1 MAIPLPEACSE
12 ALARHLRPDL
22 FKALCDPSRLLLLAH
37 LAVTPEPLSVSEASG
52 CCGVHLS
59 GTSRH
64 LSMLRQAGVVLAERS
79 GREVRYRLDAG
90 SLVGALRGLAD
101 AIEDCCG
108 AQGCCASPSRG
119 DEHDEQ

>member
-1 MAIPLPEACSE
+1 MAISLPENCSA
-12 ALARHLRPDL
+12 ALGRHLRPEL
-22 FKALCDPSRLLLLAH
+22 FKALCDPNRLALIAH

-64 LSMLRQAGVVLAERS
+64 LSMLRDAGVVVAERA
-79 GREVRYRLDAG
+79 GREVRYRLDVS
-90 SLVGALRGLAD
+90 SLVATLRGLAD

-108 AQGCCASPSRG
+108 THGCCAASTGGSE
-119 DEHDEQ
+119 DE